1 MRNRT
6 STLLILLVLALG
18 VFFLANR
25 YVIARPSP
33 ADEGKRKWEYCHLYS
48 GGYIKDEN
56 KWKAQFI
63 TSSTPAGRFDE
74 IDSSYDGLVALNKLG
89 SEGWEVVW
97 VMQQN
102 PTSPP
107 EYILKRPKP

>member
-25 YVIARPSP
+25 YVSARPSP

-48 GGYIKDEN
+48 AYRNNEN
-56 KWKAQFI
+56 QYKAPII
-63 TSSTPAGRFDE
+63 TSSTPVGRLDE
-74 IDSSYDGLVALNKLG
+74 IDSSGDGLGGLTKLG
-89 SEGWEVVW
+89 SDGWEVIW
-97 VMQQN
+97 VIQ
-102 PTSPP
+102 SPSNSSQA

>member
-6 STLLILLVLALG
+6 NTLLILLVLALG
-18 VFFLANR
+18 VFVLANR
-25 YVIARPSP
+25 HVIARPSL
-33 ADEGKRKWEYCHLYS
+33 ADDGKRKWEYCHLYGS
-48 GGYIKDEN
+48 GYSKDEN

-63 TSSTPAGRFDE
+63 TSSTPAGRADE
-74 IDSSYDGLVALNKLG
+74 IDSSPDGLVALNKLG

-97 VMQQN
+97 VIQQN